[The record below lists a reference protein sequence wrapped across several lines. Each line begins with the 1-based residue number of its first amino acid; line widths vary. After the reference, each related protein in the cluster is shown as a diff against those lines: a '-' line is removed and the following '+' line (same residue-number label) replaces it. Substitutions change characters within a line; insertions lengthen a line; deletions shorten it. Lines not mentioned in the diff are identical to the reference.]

1 MYAQINSGE
10 SKMSFLRN
18 CRCVR
23 VFGKSE
29 FRHSDVLSKE
39 EYFFIAYDGMCF
51 DRDGF
56 TIIGCR
62 DASPDYLEEA
72 VYVDNEVIKNYL
84 IGVKL

>member
-56 TIIGCR
+56 TILGHR
-62 DASPDYLEEA
+62 DTDDEYLEEA
-72 VYVDNEVIKNYL
+72 VYVDSEIIKNYL